1 MAGVPPLHMML
12 PWARRA
18 QWAER
23 PMAVQKV
30 VGSSPIIRF
39 KTAPQKR
46 GFCQLGV
53 GGMSDSELRSRFFF

>member
-1 MAGVPPLHMML
+1 MARTPPLHMML
-12 PWARRA
+12 PWARHA

-23 PMAVQKV
+23 PMAMQKV
-30 VGSSPIIRF
+30 MGSSPISF
-39 KTAPQKR
+39 KRALQKR